1 MNKHLN
7 SLTDYPFQY
16 LSELLQGVESESN
29 DLIGL
34 HIGEPKGNPPEE
46 ALDIIKNGAKSYSK
60 YPTSNGEDSLRESY
74 CNWLV
79 KRFSIKDVDPKKN
92 VLPVSGTREG
102 IFSFIQSVIDTSQKN
117 PKVILPNPFYKIYE
131 GAAIMAGAEPYYV
144 NSLEKEGFKP
154 DFESIPERVWK
165 DCQLLILCS
174 PSNPTGY
181 CLTKEEY
188 ELLLNKAEKYD
199 FLLCSD
205 ECYIDIYKSSSK
217 APIGL
222 LECDDIT
229 RRDSRSVVFH
239 SLSKRSNLAG
249 LRSGFICASEEIIKK
264 LSLYRTYH
272 GVTLSLPT
280 QMASTWAWNDNKHVE
295 ENRIEYDKRYEA
307 AISCLDSSENIIR
320 PEGGFYI
327 WLKLPC
333 DDKDFA
339 VSLYAKQGVLALPG
353 SYLGK
358 EIEKHN
364 PGEGFLRLAVVHD
377 IETVIK
383 AFSAVNKNLLDFK

>member
-7 SLTDYPFQY
+7 SLTEYPFQY
-16 LSELLQGVESESN
+16 LSKLLQGVESESN

-144 NSLEKEGFKP
+144 NSLEREGFKP
-154 DFESIPERVWK
+154 DFERIPERVWK

-188 ELLLNKAEKYD
+188 KLLLDKAERYD

-295 ENRIEYDKRYEA
+295 ENRI
-307 AISCLDSSENIIR
+307 CLLYTSPSPRDS
-320 PEGGFYI
+320 
-327 WLKLPC
+327 
-333 DDKDFA
+333 
-339 VSLYAKQGVLALPG
+339 
-353 SYLGK
+353 
-358 EIEKHN
+358 
-364 PGEGFLRLAVVHD
+364 
-377 IETVIK
+377 
-383 AFSAVNKNLLDFK
+383 

>member
-16 LSELLQGVESESN
+16 LSELLKGVESESN

-144 NSLEKEGFKP
+144 NSLEREGFKP
-154 DFESIPERVWK
+154 DFDSIPERVWK

-333 DDKDFA
+333 DDRDFA

-383 AFSAVNKNLLDFK
+383 AFSAVNKTLLDFK

>member
-229 RRDSRSVVFH
+229 KKDSRSVVFH

-383 AFSAVNKNLLDFK
+383 AFSAVNKTLLDFK

>member
-16 LSELLQGVESESN
+16 LSELLKGVESESN

-144 NSLEKEGFKP
+144 NSLEREGFKP
-154 DFESIPERVWK
+154 DFDSIPERVWK

-333 DDKDFA
+333 DDRDFA

-383 AFSAVNKNLLDFK
+383 AFSAVDKTLLDFK

>member
-7 SLTDYPFQY
+7 SLTEYPFQY
-16 LSELLQGVESESN
+16 LSKLLQGVESESN
-29 DLIGL
+29 NLIGL

-46 ALDIIKNGAKSYSK
+46 ALDIIKNGAKFYSK

-144 NSLEKEGFKP
+144 NSLEREGFKP

-188 ELLLNKAEKYD
+188 KLLLDKAERYD

-280 QMASTWAWNDNKHVE
+280 QMASTWAWNDNNHVE

-307 AISCLDSSENIIR
+307 AISCLDSSENIMR

-383 AFSAVNKNLLDFK
+383 AFSAVNKTLLDFK

>member
-7 SLTDYPFQY
+7 SLTEYPFQY

-29 DLIGL
+29 NLIGL

-144 NSLEKEGFKP
+144 NSLEREGFKP

-188 ELLLNKAEKYD
+188 KLLLDKAERYD

-229 RRDSRSVVFH
+229 RRNSRSVVFH

-249 LRSGFICASEEIIKK
+249 LRSGFISASEEIIKK

-307 AISCLDSSENIIR
+307 AISCLDSSENIMR

-383 AFSAVNKNLLDFK
+383 AFSAVNKTLLDFK

>member
-144 NSLEKEGFKP
+144 NSLEREGFKP
-154 DFESIPERVWK
+154 DFDSIPERVWK

-333 DDKDFA
+333 DDRDFA

-383 AFSAVNKNLLDFK
+383 AFSAVNRTLLDFK

>member
-144 NSLEKEGFKP
+144 NSLEREGFKP

-333 DDKDFA
+333 DDRDFA

-383 AFSAVNKNLLDFK
+383 AFSAVNKTLLDFK

>member
-1 MNKHLN
+1 M
-7 SLTDYPFQY
+7 
-16 LSELLQGVESESN
+16 QGVESESN

-165 DCQLLILCS
+165 NCQLLILCS

-383 AFSAVNKNLLDFK
+383 AFSAVNKTLLDFK

>member
-29 DLIGL
+29 NLIGL

-339 VSLYAKQGVLALPG
+339 VSLYAKHGVLALPG

-383 AFSAVNKNLLDFK
+383 AFSAVNKTLLDFK

>member
-280 QMASTWAWNDNKHVE
+280 QMASTWAWNDNTHVE

-383 AFSAVNKNLLDFK
+383 AFSAVNKTLLDFK

>member
-1 MNKHLN
+1 MNKHLD
-7 SLTDYPFQY
+7 SLTEYPFQY
-16 LSELLQGVESESN
+16 LSELIKGVKTDSN
-29 DLIGL
+29 EVIGL

-46 ALDIIKNGAKSYSK
+46 ALDIIKNGALSYSK
-60 YPTSNGEDSLRESY
+60 YPTSIGEYKLREAY
-74 CNWLV
+74 CNWLIE
-79 KRFSIKDVDPKKN
+79 RFSFNNVDPNRN

-102 IFSFIQSVIDTSQKN
+102 IFSFIQCSIDTSQNN

-144 NSLEKEGFKP
+144 NSKETEGFKP
-154 DFESIPERVWK
+154 DFESIPESVWK

-188 ELLLNKAEKYD
+188 DFLLNKAEKYN

-205 ECYIDIYKSSSK
+205 ECYIDIYESSSRP
-217 APIGL
+217 PIGL

-229 RRDSRSVVFH
+229 RRDSRSIVFH

-249 LRSGFICASEEIIKK
+249 LRSGFICAGEEIIKK

-280 QMASTWAWNDNKHVE
+280 QMASAWAWNDNSHVE
-295 ENRIEYDKRYEA
+295 ENRIEYDKKYEA
-307 AISCLDSSENIIR
+307 AISCFDSSENIIR
-320 PEGGFYI
+320 PNGGFYI

-333 DDKDFA
+333 DDQDFA
-339 VSLYAKQGVLALPG
+339 VSLYAKQGVMSLPG

-364 PGEGFLRLAVVHD
+364 PGKGFLRLAVVHD

-383 AFSAVNKNLLDFK
+383 AFSAVNITLQDFK

>member
-7 SLTDYPFQY
+7 SLTEYPFQY

-144 NSLEKEGFKP
+144 NSLEREGFKP

-188 ELLLNKAEKYD
+188 KLLLDKAERYD

-383 AFSAVNKNLLDFK
+383 AFSAVNKTLLDFK

>member
-1 MNKHLN
+1 M
-7 SLTDYPFQY
+7 
-16 LSELLQGVESESN
+16 LQGVESESN

-383 AFSAVNKNLLDFK
+383 AFSAVNKTLLDFK

>member
-280 QMASTWAWNDNKHVE
+280 QMASTWAWNDNNHVE

-383 AFSAVNKNLLDFK
+383 AFSAVNKTLLDFK

>member
-16 LSELLQGVESESN
+16 LSELLKGVESESN

-144 NSLEKEGFKP
+144 NSLEREGFKP

-333 DDKDFA
+333 DDRDFA

-383 AFSAVNKNLLDFK
+383 AFSAVNKTLLDFK

>member
-7 SLTDYPFQY
+7 SLTEYPFQY

-188 ELLLNKAEKYD
+188 KLLLDKAERYD

-249 LRSGFICASEEIIKK
+249 LRSGFISASEEIIKK

-383 AFSAVNKNLLDFK
+383 AFSAVNKTLLDFK

>member
-383 AFSAVNKNLLDFK
+383 AFSAVNKTLLDFK

>member
-229 RRDSRSVVFH
+229 RKDSRSVVFH

-383 AFSAVNKNLLDFK
+383 AFSAVNKTLLDFK

>member
-7 SLTDYPFQY
+7 SLTEYPFQY

-144 NSLEKEGFKP
+144 NSLEREGFKP

-188 ELLLNKAEKYD
+188 KLLLDKAERYD

-280 QMASTWAWNDNKHVE
+280 QMASTWAWNDNNHVE

-307 AISCLDSSENIIR
+307 AISCLDSSENIMR

-383 AFSAVNKNLLDFK
+383 AFSAVNKTLLDF

>member
-249 LRSGFICASEEIIKK
+249 LRSGFISASEEIIKK

-383 AFSAVNKNLLDFK
+383 AFSAVNKTLLDFK

>member
-144 NSLEKEGFKP
+144 NSLEREGFKP
-154 DFESIPERVWK
+154 DFDSIPERVWK

-188 ELLLNKAEKYD
+188 KLLLDKAEKYD

-383 AFSAVNKNLLDFK
+383 AFSAVNKTLLDFK

>member
-7 SLTDYPFQY
+7 SFTDYPFQY

-383 AFSAVNKNLLDFK
+383 AFSAVNKTLLDFK

>member
-7 SLTDYPFQY
+7 SLTEYPFQY

-144 NSLEKEGFKP
+144 NSLEREGFKP

-188 ELLLNKAEKYD
+188 KLLLDKAERYD

-229 RRDSRSVVFH
+229 RRNSRSVVFH

-249 LRSGFICASEEIIKK
+249 LRSGFISASEEIIKK

-307 AISCLDSSENIIR
+307 AISCLDSSENIMR

-333 DDKDFA
+333 NDKDFA

-383 AFSAVNKNLLDFK
+383 AFSAVNKTLLDFK

>member
-7 SLTDYPFQY
+7 SLTEYPFQY

-29 DLIGL
+29 NLIGL

-383 AFSAVNKNLLDFK
+383 AFSAVNKTLLDFK

>member
-7 SLTDYPFQY
+7 SLTEYPFQY

-144 NSLEKEGFKP
+144 NSLEREGFKP

-188 ELLLNKAEKYD
+188 KLLLDKAERYD

-229 RRDSRSVVFH
+229 RRNSRSVVFH

-307 AISCLDSSENIIR
+307 AISCLDSSENIMR

-383 AFSAVNKNLLDFK
+383 AFSAVNKTLLDFK

>member
-60 YPTSNGEDSLRESY
+60 YPTSIGEDSLRESY

-144 NSLEKEGFKP
+144 NSQEKEGFKP

-333 DDKDFA
+333 DDRDFA

-383 AFSAVNKNLLDFK
+383 AFSAVNKTLLDFK

>member
-144 NSLEKEGFKP
+144 NSLEREGFKP
-154 DFESIPERVWK
+154 DFESIPESVWK

-188 ELLLNKAEKYD
+188 KLLLDKAERYD

-383 AFSAVNKNLLDFK
+383 AFSAVNKTLLDFK